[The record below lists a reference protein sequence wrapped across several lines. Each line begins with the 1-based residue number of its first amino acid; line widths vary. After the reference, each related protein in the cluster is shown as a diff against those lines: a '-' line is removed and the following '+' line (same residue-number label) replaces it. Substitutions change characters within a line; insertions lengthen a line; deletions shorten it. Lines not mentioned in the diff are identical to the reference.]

1 MRKIWFVLIAVVLS
15 CQSPSMDFKIT
26 HQQILKDVPSAS
38 GIVKHQDHFYL
49 IGDDTPFLFRL
60 NGELDTVAHFP
71 VYTTSGNF
79 EDRRIVKKD
88 KPDFEALEMI
98 SENEIIAFGSGS
110 KSPERDVFIRI
121 LMNDAL
127 SVKEFSLTGF
137 YDSLRKMDVLSDSE
151 LNIEAAAYHRDFLY
165 LFNRRKNVI
174 FRIRYSHLLN
184 HIEGKLSLPEI
195 AFSEYELPQIK
206 GIGAGFSGAAVT
218 TAGKLIVTA
227 SVEDTGNAYDD
238 GEVLGSFIG
247 IVSLQPDK
255 NPGPIEWMEIK
266 NAGEVLKV
274 ESVTVDK
281 EISENEL
288 NVLLVTDSDGGESLI
303 LKGNLKW

>member
-1 MRKIWFVLIAVVLS
+1 
-15 CQSPSMDFKIT
+15 MDFKIT

-38 GIVKHQDHFYL
+38 GIVKHQDDFYV
-49 IGDDTPFLFRL
+49 IGDDTPYLFRL
-60 NGELDTVAHFP
+60 NAQLDTVAYFP
-71 VYTTSGNF
+71 VYTTSGDTKNKK
-79 EDRRIVKKD
+79 IAKKD

-98 SENEIIAFGSGS
+98 SEKEIIAFGSGS

-121 LMNDAL
+121 LTDEPL

-137 YDSLRKMDVLSDSE
+137 YDSLRKMEVLRDSE

-174 FRIRYSHLLN
+174 FKVRYSGFLN
-184 HIEGKLSLPEI
+184 HLEEEFFIPEI
-195 AFSEYELPQIK
+195 TFSEYELPEIN

-218 TAGKLIVTA
+218 KSGKLIVTA

-247 IVSLQPDK
+247 ITSLQPDHH
-255 NPGPIEWMEIK
+255 PGLIEWKKIENSGEI
-266 NAGEVLKV
+266 LKV

-288 NVLLVTDSDGGESLI
+288 HVILVTDSDGGESLI
-303 LKGNLKW
+303 LRGNLKC